1 LKKSILEYNI
11 YPKKKLRKFK
21 GGKSM
26 KKFLVYLNFGILPLL
41 MLIFMYGFIIY
52 VPTNLKPLFVVFVLL
67 LLLLTYLEEHLR
79 SFVYL
84 IAGTLAIGFFFV
96 ITVWGKANVNQVNII
111 IIQTVLIL
119 ISVIV
124 WIQSIYFKRIIE
136 ENEALKRRVR
146 ELEKFVGDLKI
157 YTKEE
162 FLDFARTLISSAL
175 RRKEK
180 LGVIVFKLKPHEGKI
195 ADSFIEILG
204 KSISKTIRSNFDAA
218 GLVSQDTIAI
228 LLQNTDKNG
237 ALKAFE
243 RIKNAVLDVSRANL
257 EEFLNQFE
265 ISIDEFG
272 GTFEDFQKFLGV

>member
-1 LKKSILEYNI
+1 
-11 YPKKKLRKFK
+11 
-21 GGKSM
+21 M

-162 FLDFARTLISSAL
+162 FLDYARTLISSAM

-180 LGVIVFKLKPHEGKI
+180 LGVIIFKLKPQEGKI

-243 RIKNAVLDVSRANL
+243 RIKNVVLDVSKVNL

-265 ISIDEFG
+265 ISIDEFS
-272 GTFEDFQKFLGV
+272 GTFEGFQKFLGV

>member
-1 LKKSILEYNI
+1 
-11 YPKKKLRKFK
+11 
-21 GGKSM
+21 M

-195 ADSFIEILG
+195 ADSFTEILG

-243 RIKNAVLDVSRANL
+243 RIKNAVLDVSRVNL

-265 ISIDEFG
+265 ISIDEFD